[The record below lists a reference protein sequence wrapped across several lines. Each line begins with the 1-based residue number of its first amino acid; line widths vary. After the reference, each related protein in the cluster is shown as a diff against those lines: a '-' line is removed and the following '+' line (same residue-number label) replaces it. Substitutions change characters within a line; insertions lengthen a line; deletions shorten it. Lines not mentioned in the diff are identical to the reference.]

1 MFKSKTTT
9 QFVFLISI
17 IFTLQLFITTNYGFE
32 LKSSSITE
40 KTTNVLGA
48 ELNYAL
54 MDLEFDRDIYKII
67 SVDCA
72 NHDCQIDS
80 NAPDCSCDYTDP
92 LECPKAV
99 TPGCPECPT
108 NETMVDG
115 NGGTYELYYCFNPDG
130 SQNWITIDA
139 NQPLNIK
146 RDTKD
151 PIHIRYKANAMECE
165 GIKVLAS
172 PNQGLFYI
180 NWSPLPYDEN
190 LGRFSAISNKNLYVQ
205 MSICPTDNTEWALAP
220 SWTRDTYFLTIFPDT
235 PFIDL
240 NLTIYSHAVPP
251 LSNLSPQPC
260 TPVLPT
266 HTCIND
272 GELVSGEGQ
281 AEILQY
287 FTYTIT
293 QPKILAFSF
302 PSLAQDIDFFISDDP
317 QFTEPSSTSNPKYDM
332 ESENDDYLVLSVK
345 PNLDGTPKVLYI
357 GVSAFYTSNFS
368 FVITSQGYNNYH
380 RVSDDFPLS
389 GAYSVLSTSRL
400 FLTNGDIY
408 SCYSWSRCLSYVT
421 LYPYSQNLPIWP
433 TPPQFSNDLRF
444 KGIQFEDVN
453 NPGKANVYRAAVL
466 LSSKQGVSNQ
476 VNLDYS
482 SLAGAKIEFMGTLVD
497 KDGNPLD
504 GTYSVG
510 PQKELVCDYDEFSK
524 VLQLINQEEDKL
536 FSTTDFV
543 KVNSLIFKIDTLTL
557 SDAWTSC
564 SSSAN
569 SLLETSTR
577 IVNMST
583 TICPYKISDPLYST
597 DPCCNTSSTFFQ
609 CCTPRILPVNVSS
622 FVGLH
627 RDLINNQCMSPD
639 CTSSILDEYYNSL
652 SVVQDCDVTGF
663 VSTNSQLETRNVLRE
678 CKKKLVLPSC
688 NYDSDCNGYQCD
700 LFSRTCIIPPVD
712 IDKLYLKCVFDNLP
726 FRYIFSIIQKY
737 QLPQIENS
745 SFIDHLFDEFSMND
759 CTYISGV
766 TYRTSYSYYSKDV
779 YEGRCYP
786 YNCLDLSCETVH
798 DVCYDGNFG
807 GWKTDKLS
815 SVDSCGQIGFCPREY
830 CYDESSQDC
839 MDSCATVSGFCG
851 YCATNKSDC
860 FWFDQYTDKDSCEQA
875 SNACIYPVIDDVRSF
890 EYNLPQE
897 ECEDLGAHG
906 TCDKPCGHQCAGV
919 LNKCAVADYIDET
932 KCLADYNDTAYD
944 AYSEMCYY
952 TKINTRQDCE
962 DLNDPNLDYPL
973 AYWMNCHEKALD
985 ECISPFYYA
994 CYIDPIPC
1002 KNQQECETQGG
1013 QCSDDYFFKTENV
1026 PFYPNKFGKCVRG
1039 HYFWKSNWLTPT
1051 CNSDTEK
1058 DSPLGCFSLDVY
1070 QPGYA
1075 INSTRC
1081 DQFGDEFSWWS
1092 PATSRETCEQHKG
1105 CVMLDKSVYNLPYNY
1120 RFNEMNESLCND
1132 CGSDSFRT
1140 WKNIF
1145 EWTPGKWTPARSV
1158 KPQWF
1163 EDHGYTYS
1171 ATVQN
1176 VLDYQRLF
1184 NEIDESVNLH
1194 IADLYRSESLCRM
1207 ERIEENLKSIT
1218 CSCSGNS
1225 GADDECFSASALIL
1239 GQTKPCASEETLF
1252 KFSYGVLFFNS
1263 KSIPHACT
1271 STVVYQLSKQL
1282 FKSTTPQTLSS
1293 NFVSYRKPDNYGI
1306 LNSKGAVIGTILGD
1320 GVRITTQGVNS
1331 FTLCFDISQNSEEK
1345 ISSKYTVYDF
1355 AIETN
1360 DNESENST
1368 IKNILLSP
1376 MESAT
1381 FFHFN
1386 VSGADIS
1393 MLCSNITFNQNID
1406 SYFPIIRMEHWRD
1419 QNKEIFD
1426 KTAMGLIYALAV
1438 LFLLTAI
1445 WGLFQIGVVAYKYHT
1460 KVDVF
1465 KLVHIL
1471 IVIETLFITVR
1482 CIYFFIIPSGLLQG
1496 NAVGDYIL
1504 VVLPTFMYFTAFT
1517 IIISLWYM
1525 IVKTKTTGRNL
1536 VKRLQ
1541 MVIFTINVILYLL
1554 FIIIVLVF
1562 HFSEKETKSNSCGS
1576 RIVIEATNTTPQFV
1590 VSIVY
1595 AVIQALISLV
1605 IGSAFI
1611 YLGGTLY
1618 LSMRTS
1624 KVVETSVTASQ
1635 QKKIFTVTFA
1645 CSIGFILHCVFVLIL
1660 VGAEPSNMVFSFLG
1674 LIITEIIPCISI
1686 FYCYNQGHFTGI
1698 KQSTS
1703 SNKLSYVTP
1712 NVEVF
1717 SKSKKGGLTDSTF
1730 VSGSSSV
1737 GLSSSASI
1745 SRN

>member
-1 MFKSKTTT
+1 MVKTTINT
-9 QFVFLISI
+9 QFVLLISFI
-17 IFTLQLFITTNYGFE
+17 LSFLFLKSYGFE

-72 NHDCQIDS
+72 NYNCNIDTS
-80 NAPDCSCDYTDP
+80 VPDCSCDYTDP
-92 LECPKAV
+92 LECPKAAS
-99 TPGCPECPT
+99 PGCPECPT
-108 NETMVDG
+108 DITIPYGEQNLT
-115 NGGTYELYYCFNPDG
+115 LYYCFNPDG
-130 SQNWITIDA
+130 ASQDWITINA
-139 NQPLNIK
+139 NEPINIK

-151 PIHIRYKANAMECE
+151 PIHIRYKAKGKECE
-165 GIKVLAS
+165 GIKVLAT
-172 PNQGLFYI
+172 PNQGIFYI

-190 LGRFSAISNKNLYVQ
+190 LGRFSGISNKKIYVQ

-220 SWTRDTYFLTIFPDT
+220 SWTSDTYFLTIFPDT

-240 NLTIYSHAVPP
+240 NVTINSHPVPP
-251 LSNLSPQPC
+251 Y
-260 TPVLPT
+260 TPPTIGCQNVLPT
-266 HTCIND
+266 HQCIND
-272 GELVSGEGQ
+272 GELVTGEGE
-281 AEILQY
+281 AEQLKY
-287 FTYTIT
+287 FTYLVTE
-293 QPKILAFSF
+293 PKVLAFSF

-317 QFTEPSSTSNPKYDM
+317 KYPEPTSTSNPKYDM
-332 ESENDDYLVLSVK
+332 ESENDDYLVLSAR
-345 PNLDGTPKVLYI
+345 PYPDGSPKVLYI

-368 FVITSQGYNNYH
+368 FVITSQGHNIYH
-380 RVSDDFPLS
+380 RVADDFPLG
-389 GAYSVLSTSRL
+389 GAYSILSSSRL
-400 FLTNGDIY
+400 FLSNGDIY
-408 SCYSWSRCLSYVT
+408 SCYSWARCLSYVT

-433 TPPQFSNDLRF
+433 TPPQFSYDLRF
-444 KGIQFEDVN
+444 KGIQFEDTN
-453 NPGKANVYRAAVL
+453 NPSKGDVYRAAFL

-476 VNLDYS
+476 VNLDYA
-482 SLAGAKIEFMGTLVD
+482 SLLDAKIEFMGTLVD

-510 PQKELVCDYDEFSK
+510 PEMKLDCDYEQFNQ

-557 SDAWTSC
+557 SDAWTAC

-577 IVNMST
+577 VFNMST

-609 CCTPRILPVNVSS
+609 CCTPRTLPVNVST

-652 SVVQDCDVTGF
+652 SVVQDCDVTGY
-663 VSTNSQLETRNVLRE
+663 VSTNSQLETRNILRE
-678 CKKKLVLPSC
+678 CKKLLVLPSC
-688 NYDSDCNGYQCD
+688 NFDSECGNYKCD
-700 LFSRTCIIPPVD
+700 LFSRTCMIPPVD
-712 IDKLYLKCVFDNLP
+712 IDKIYLQCVFSNLP
-726 FRYIFSIIQKY
+726 TRYIFSIIQKY
-737 QLPQIENS
+737 QLPQIES
-745 SFIDHLFDEFSMND
+745 PSFTEALFKEFSMDD
-759 CTYISGV
+759 CTYITGV
-766 TYRTSYSYYSKDV
+766 AYRTSYNYYSKDV
-779 YEGRCYP
+779 YQGRCYA
-786 YNCLDLSCETVH
+786 YNCLDLACETVH
-798 DVCYDGNFG
+798 DVCYDGNIG

-839 MDSCATVSGFCG
+839 IDNCNLVSGFCG

-860 FWFDQYTDKDSCEQA
+860 FWFDQYQDKDSCEQA
-875 SNACIYPVIDDVRSF
+875 SNACIYPVIDDIRSF
-890 EYNLPQE
+890 DYNIPQE
-897 ECEDLGAHG
+897 ECEDLSLHG
-906 TCDKPCGHQCAGV
+906 TCDKPCGHVCAGV
-919 LNKCAVADYIDET
+919 TKKCAIADFIDEAT
-932 KCLADYNDTAYD
+932 CLANYVNVTYD
-944 AYSEMCYY
+944 SYAEMCYY
-952 TKINTRQDCE
+952 TDISTKLDC
-962 DLNDPNLDYPL
+962 DALNPDPSDENYPYT
-973 AYWMNCHEKALD
+973 YWMDCGQRVLD
-985 ECISPFYYA
+985 ECISPFPYG
-994 CYIDPIPC
+994 CYIEPVPC
-1002 KNQQECETQGG
+1002 KNQKECENQGG
-1013 QCSDDYFFKTENV
+1013 QCSDDYFFSSKNI
-1026 PFYPNKFGKCVRG
+1026 PFYPDKFGKCVRG

-1058 DSPLGCFSLDVY
+1058 DSPMGCFYQDVY
-1070 QPGYA
+1070 QPEGVVTQA
-1075 INSTRC
+1075 KCN
-1081 DQFGDEFSWWS
+1081 DLGQDFSWWS

-1105 CVMLDKSVYNLPYNY
+1105 CVMLDKSVYNLPYNH
-1120 RFNEMNESLCND
+1120 RFNEMNESLCNE
-1132 CGSDSFRT
+1132 CGADSFRV
-1140 WKNIF
+1140 WKNKF

-1163 EDHGYTYS
+1163 DNHQYTYS
-1171 ATVQN
+1171 GKVDR

-1184 NEIDESVNLH
+1184 DEIDNSVNLH

-1207 ERIEENLKSIT
+1207 ERIEENLKSIS
-1218 CSCSGNS
+1218 CSCSGT
-1225 GADDECFSASALIL
+1225 GGDEECFSASALIL
-1239 GQTKPCASEETLF
+1239 GQTKPCATEQTLF
-1252 KFSYGVLFFNS
+1252 KFSYGVLFFNATS
-1263 KSIPHACT
+1263 VPHACT

-1320 GVRITTQGVNS
+1320 GVRITTQGVNTY
-1331 FTLCFDISQNSEEK
+1331 TLCFDISQNEES
-1345 ISSKYTVYDF
+1345 INSKYTVYDF
-1355 AIETN
+1355 AMEVN

-1376 MESAT
+1376 MESVT
-1381 FFHFN
+1381 FFNFN
-1386 VSGADIS
+1386 VSGVDPN
-1393 MLCSNITFNQNID
+1393 MLCSNITFDQNVD
-1406 SYFPIIRMEHWRD
+1406 SYFPIIRVEHWHD
-1419 QNKEIFD
+1419 QNKEVFD
-1426 KTAMGLIYALAV
+1426 KTATGLIYSLAC
-1438 LFLLTAI
+1438 LFLLTAL
-1445 WGLFQIGVVAYKYHT
+1445 WGLFQIGVVFFKYHT
-1460 KVDVF
+1460 KVDTF

-1471 IVIETLFITVR
+1471 IVIETIFITIR
-1482 CIYFFIIPSGLLQG
+1482 CIYFFVIPSGTLQG

-1525 IVKTKTTGRNL
+1525 IVKTKSTGRNL

-1554 FIIIVLVF
+1554 FIVIVLVF
-1562 HFSEKETKSNSCGS
+1562 HFSEKEIKSTSCGS
-1576 RIVIEATNTTPQFV
+1576 RIVIEASNSPPQFV

-1611 YLGGTLY
+1611 YLGGSLY
-1618 LSMRTS
+1618 LSMRKS

-1686 FYCYNQGHFTGI
+1686 FYCYNQGHFTGL
-1698 KQSTS
+1698 KQSTVPK
-1703 SNKLSYVTP
+1703 KLSYVEP
-1712 NVEVF
+1712 NTQVF
-1717 SKSKKGGLTDSTF
+1717 SKSKRGGGLTDSNF
-1730 VSGSSSV
+1730 ASGGSSINLSSSSSV
-1737 GLSSSASI
+1737 